1 MLMIILKVTKKTW
14 LHTLTGKHMFE
25 KTIGEGN
32 QIEPPAFLGLN
43 SKSAVFQ

>member
-1 MLMIILKVTKKTW
+1 MAYDNIKSHKKTW
-14 LHTLTGKHMFE
+14 LQTLTGKHMFE

-32 QIEPPAFLGLN
+32 QIEPPAFLGLT